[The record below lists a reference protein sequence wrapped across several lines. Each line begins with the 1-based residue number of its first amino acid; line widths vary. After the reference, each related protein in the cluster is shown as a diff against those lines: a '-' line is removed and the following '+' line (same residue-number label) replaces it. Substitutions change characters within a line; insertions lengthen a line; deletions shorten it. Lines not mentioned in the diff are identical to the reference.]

1 MPTYEYYCKTCEIKF
16 DVKQSFDS
24 KPVAKC
30 IEKDCDEECQRQFSV
45 VPVVFK
51 GSGWYVTD
59 YAKKSSTSNVQ
70 TKETDKDSKNSDKS
84 STKESTKAEKTSSN
98 KTDSKKDTIT
108 SKNKS
113 DKKYG
118 QEL

>member
-51 GSGWYVTD
+51 GSGWYVND
-59 YAKKSSTSNVQ
+59 YAKKSDSSTSKPAPN
-70 TKETDKDSKNSDKS
+70 KKSSDK
-84 STKESTKAEKTSSN
+84 TDTKKESKRSIWEPTVCGFSEGL
-98 KTDSKKDTIT
+98 
-108 SKNKS
+108 
-113 DKKYG
+113 G
-118 QEL
+118 QYMHRFTF